1 MTSVLAVVIT
11 IATSDHSWA
20 RDSIG
25 KVKDVACRHRMPT
38 DKVTYPQMAGGH
50 QYHIM
55 YGLFLVP
62 LVHRVGHSRP
72 AKMLEIGLGCG
83 MKYGAGASALLWRE
97 LFSQTE
103 LELWEAE
110 VDKVCVEKHRVALQ
124 SQGINVIV
132 GNQADEHTLAI
143 WVNATGGSF
152 DAVIDDGSHKNLEI
166 MRSCHA
172 LWPHVR
178 PGGLYFMEDLQV
190 GRYARDGGGHRYDDS
205 LGNSVVSD
213 VIQSWTEQLL
223 IRYPPPKL
231 DGFSSPIGNKTDTTQ
246 WGSHPANTRAIEI
259 RQKFP
264 LPEGV
269 AWIFCQAEACVIG
282 KADPANTNRP
292 CTNAKFGGRRR

>member
-83 MKYGAGASALLWRE
+83 MNYGAGASALLWRE

-110 VDKVCVEKHRVALQ
+110 VDKVCVEKAA
-124 SQGINVIV
+124 SG
-132 GNQADEHTLAI
+132 
-143 WVNATGGSF
+143 
-152 DAVIDDGSHKNLEI
+152 
-166 MRSCHA
+166 
-172 LWPHVR
+172 
-178 PGGLYFMEDLQV
+178 
-190 GRYARDGGGHRYDDS
+190 
-205 LGNSVVSD
+205 
-213 VIQSWTEQLL
+213 
-223 IRYPPPKL
+223 
-231 DGFSSPIGNKTDTTQ
+231 
-246 WGSHPANTRAIEI
+246 
-259 RQKFP
+259 
-264 LPEGV
+264 EGM
-269 AWIFCQAEACVIG
+269 CVW
-282 KADPANTNRP
+282 
-292 CTNAKFGGRRR
+292 RRRLWRRRAWRRRASRKWGQRR

>member
-1 MTSVLAVVIT
+1 
-11 IATSDHSWA
+11 
-20 RDSIG
+20 
-25 KVKDVACRHRMPT
+25 
-38 DKVTYPQMAGGH
+38 
-50 QYHIM
+50 
-55 YGLFLVP
+55 
-62 LVHRVGHSRP
+62 
-72 AKMLEIGLGCG
+72 MLEIGLGCG
-83 MKYGAGASALLWRE
+83 MKYGAGASALLWRK

-110 VDKVCVEKHRVALQ
+110 VDKECVEKHRAALQ

-132 GNQADEHTLAI
+132 GNQADEHTLAT

-166 MRSCHA
+166 MRSFDA

-190 GRYARDGGGHRYDDS
+190 GRYARDGGGYRYDDS

-231 DGFSSPIGNKTDTTQ
+231 DKYSSPNGKTTDTTQ

-259 RQKFP
+259 RHKFP

-292 CTNAKFGGRRR
+292 CTNAKNGGRRR

>member
-1 MTSVLAVVIT
+1 MGSVLAVVMT

-20 RDSIG
+20 RASIG
-25 KVKDVACRHRMPT
+25 EVKDVACRQRVPT

-55 YGLFLVP
+55 YGMFLLP
-62 LVHRVGHSRP
+62 MIHRVGHRP

-83 MKYGAGASALLWRE
+83 MKYGAGASALLWRK

-110 VDKVCVEKHRVALQ
+110 VDKDCVEKHRAALQ

-132 GNQADEHTLAI
+132 GNQADEHTLAT

-166 MRSCHA
+166 MRSFDA

-190 GRYARDGGGHRYDDS
+190 GRYARDGGGYRYDDS

-223 IRYPPPKL
+223 IRYPPP
-231 DGFSSPIGNKTDTTQ
+231 NWT
-246 WGSHPANTRAIEI
+246 NTRRQMAKRPI
-259 RQKFP
+259 RRSGDLTRRTHAPSKS
-264 LPEGV
+264 
-269 AWIFCQAEACVIG
+269 VISSLCPRASHG
-282 KADPANTNRP
+282 SF
-292 CTNAKFGGRRR
+292 AKRRHA